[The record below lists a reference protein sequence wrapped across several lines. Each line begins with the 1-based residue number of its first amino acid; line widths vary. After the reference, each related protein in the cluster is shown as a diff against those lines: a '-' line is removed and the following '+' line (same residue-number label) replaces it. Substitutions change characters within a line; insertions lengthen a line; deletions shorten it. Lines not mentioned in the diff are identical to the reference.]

1 MRISDSDDL
10 GSMTLHLLDSAQG
23 HRIQTWRFKD
33 RSQVTIGRDDDSDIA
48 LADTQVSRRHV
59 EIVYRDTKWMLHSHG
74 RNGTWI
80 GGAMVAETS
89 LTSGAIFQL
98 GSGGPSFQFV
108 NVNESLAPLAT
119 IDAIAPDA
127 LDFLAID
134 EARKAEEVR
143 QIADGEAF
151 RELLDQARR
160 LKSGNDGR
168 GSDS

>member
-1 MRISDSDDL
+1 MRTSSTDDL

-23 HRIQTWRFKD
+23 HRIQSWRFQD

-48 LADTQVSRRHV
+48 LADTQVSRKHV
-59 EIVYRDTKWMLHSHG
+59 EIVYREGKWMLHSHG

-80 GGAMVAETS
+80 GGAMVSEAN

-108 NVNESLAPLAT
+108 TVNDSLTPLAT

-134 EARKAEEVR
+134 EERKAEEVR
-143 QIADGEAF
+143 QIADGDAF
-151 RELLDQARR
+151 RELLEQARR
-160 LKSGNDGR
+160 LKSGDGGR
-168 GSDS
+168 DAGS

>member
-1 MRISDSDDL
+1 MRTNSIDDL

-59 EIVYRDTKWMLHSHG
+59 EIVYRDAKWMLHSHG

-80 GGAMVAETS
+80 GGAMVSEAN

-108 NVNESLAPLAT
+108 SVNDSITPLAT

-134 EARKAEEVR
+134 EDRKAEDVR
-143 QIADGEAF
+143 QIAEGEAF
-151 RELLDQARR
+151 RDLLEQARR
-160 LKSGNDGR
+160 LKTGDGR
-168 GSDS
+168 RDGDS

>member
-1 MRISDSDDL
+1 MRTSSSDDL

-23 HRIQTWRFKD
+23 HRIQTWRFKE
-33 RSQVTIGRDDDSDIA
+33 RSQVTIGRDDDNDIA

-59 EIVYRDTKWMLHSHG
+59 ESVYRDGKWVLHSNG

-80 GGAMVAETS
+80 QGAMVSEAN

-108 NVNESLAPLAT
+108 TANDSITPLAT

-134 EARKAEEVR
+134 EERKAEEVR
-143 QIADGEAF
+143 QIADGDAF
-151 RELLDQARR
+151 RGLLEQARR
-160 LKSGNDGR
+160 LKSGDGGR
-168 GSDS
+168 DGNS